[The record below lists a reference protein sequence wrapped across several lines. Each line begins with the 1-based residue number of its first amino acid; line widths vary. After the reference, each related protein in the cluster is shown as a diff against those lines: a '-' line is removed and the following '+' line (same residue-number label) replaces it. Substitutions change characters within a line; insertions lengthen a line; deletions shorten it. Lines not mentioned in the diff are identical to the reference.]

1 MSKKIIILSSS
12 LIMLLSGS
20 ISAQTSPFDQSSN
33 SNNNQNI
40 RDDYITER
48 QMQRHIDDLRM
59 ELEFIVMQNS
69 PSLNDLP
76 EPDSSLLGI
85 LGDDAKLKV
94 IINGK
99 KLKRDNEKYSINGN

>member
-1 MSKKIIILSSS
+1 MLKKTIILSSS
-12 LIMLLSGS
+12 LIMLLSGP

-33 SNNNQNI
+33 SNNNQNS
-40 RDDYITER
+40 RDGYITER

-59 ELEFIVMQNS
+59 ELELIVMQNS

-76 EPDSSLLGI
+76 ESDSSLLGS
-85 LGDDAKLKV
+85 LGEDAKLKV

-99 KLKRDNEKYSINGN
+99 ELKRDNEKYSINGN

>member
-99 KLKRDNEKYSINGN
+99 KLKRNNEKYSINGN